1 MNLRKKIQ
9 RIGENFLSRLA
20 LTVLPNFPRSAI
32 LLMSQILGGL
42 GIILPIRER
51 RIGLANLRLAYGNS
65 ISEAKKKKIM
75 RDSFRNIVLMALD
88 CFWFTKNA
96 EKRLHTYVKFDSS
109 CEIFYKTKPAVV
121 VTIHFGNWEILARA
135 AAYRGYPSVGVVKP
149 LPNANLDRMLT
160 RFREVAGQQVV
171 SKGGAIRSL
180 LGALKNGKRIAFLLD
195 QNTQPKDGGEFVKFF
210 GRYVPVS
217 RAAAKLSIHTGAPVI
232 FIFCIPLDDGY
243 YRVYA
248 PGSLYPE
255 KWNGNSKKFTQVI
268 TNEIEKQVRSNPK
281 YWNWVYKRWKYIP
294 PGEPREMYPY
304 YAKYYIDPRMSATNI
319 HNLIEAKR

>member
-20 LTVLPNFPRSAI
+20 LIVIPNFPRSAI
-32 LLMSQILGGL
+32 LLMSQILGSL
-42 GIILPIRER
+42 GVILPIRER
-51 RIGLANLRLAYGNS
+51 RIVLANLRLAYGNS

-75 RDSFRNIVLMALD
+75 RDSFRTIVLMTLD

-96 EKRLHTYVKFDSS
+96 EKRLHAYVKFDSS

-121 VTIHFGNWEILARA
+121 VTGHFGNWEIMAIA
-135 AAYRGYPSVGVVKP
+135 AAFLGYPTVVVAKP
-149 LPNANLDRMLT
+149 LPNANIERILT
-160 RFREVAGQQVV
+160 KFREIAGQRVV
-171 SKGGAIRSL
+171 LKEGAIRAL
-180 LGALKNGKRIAFLLD
+180 LGALKNGKRVAFLLD
-195 QNTQPKDGGEFVKFF
+195 QNTQPKEGGEFVKFF

-217 RAAAKLSIHTGAPVI
+217 RAVAKLSIHTGAPVI

-243 YRVYA
+243 YRVYT
-248 PGSLYPE
+248 SCSIDPE
-255 KWNGNSKKFTQVI
+255 KWNDNRKKFTQVI

-294 PGEPREMYPY
+294 PGEPCEMYPF
-304 YAKYYIDPRMSATNI
+304 YAKYYIDPRISTKN
-319 HNLIEAKR
+319 K

>member
-9 RIGENFLSRLA
+9 QIGENFLSRLA

-42 GIILPIRER
+42 GVILPIRER

-75 RDSFRNIVLMALD
+75 RDSFRTIVLMTLD
-88 CFWFTKNA
+88 CFWFTKNT

-121 VTIHFGNWEILARA
+121 VTIHFGNWEIMAIA
-135 AAYRGYPSVGVVKP
+135 AAFLGYPSVVVAKP
-149 LPNANLDRMLT
+149 LPNANIERILT
-160 RFREVAGQQVV
+160 KFREIAGQRVV
-171 SKGGAIRSL
+171 SKEGAIRAL
-180 LGALKNGKRIAFLLD
+180 LGALKNGKRVAFLLD

-217 RAAAKLSIHTGAPVI
+217 RAVARLSIHTGIPVI

-243 YRVYA
+243 YRVYT
-248 PGSLYPE
+248 SCSIDPE
-255 KWNGNSKKFTQVI
+255 KWNDNSKKFTQVI

-319 HNLIEAKR
+319 HNQIEAKR